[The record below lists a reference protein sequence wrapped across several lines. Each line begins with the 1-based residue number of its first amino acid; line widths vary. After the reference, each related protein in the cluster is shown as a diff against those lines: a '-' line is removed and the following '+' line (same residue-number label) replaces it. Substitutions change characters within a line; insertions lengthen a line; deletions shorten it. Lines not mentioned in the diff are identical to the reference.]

1 MSDVNELIMA
11 LSQNDMVRANSVFGN
26 VMNSKINDAL
36 DDAKIQMA
44 QSMLGIDDTD
54 EVEEEE
60 EEYENIED
68 EDTEDNDEL

>member
-1 MSDVNELIMA
+1 MSDVNELIVA

-44 QSMLGIDDTD
+44 QSMLGIDDD
-54 EVEEEE
+54 DDDNGEYE
-60 EEYENIED
+60 EEYEDTED
-68 EDTEDNDEL
+68 EDDEL

>member
-1 MSDVNELIMA
+1 MSDVNELIAA
-11 LSQNDMVRANSVFGN
+11 LSQNNMVRANSVFSN

-54 EVEEEE
+54 EVEDSDYEE
-60 EEYENIED
+60 D
-68 EDTEDNDEL
+68 ATEDDDEL

>member
-1 MSDVNELIMA
+1 MSDVNELIVA

-44 QSMLGIDDTD
+44 QSMLGIDDG
-54 EVEEEE
+54 EVEEDADYEEE
-60 EEYENIED
+60 EEYEDTED
-68 EDTEDNDEL
+68 EDDEL